1 MTEAQKENLKKARE
15 AAKAKREAARA
26 EADAA
31 LLTEPA
37 PPDDGT
43 YPEPDPEAEKLERR
57 RRLLG
62 DNPEAWELVSDEEL
76 EEIER
81 AAEADAREKQRK
93 QVLADAK
100 AAARHRAAVEYDLI
114 SADTLRSDAERAR
127 LAEPRTF
134 TISLPGDGSG
144 DPARGG
150 KGIRIDGFLYEDGR
164 TYTRPCAVFESL
176 REIFYRTH
184 LNEVTFRTLDQH
196 KPGNSA
202 VEVLSRTMPSFEVR
216 HAG

>member
-15 AAKAKREAARA
+15 AAKAKREAART

-31 LLTEPA
+31 LLAEPA

-62 DNPEAWELVSDEEL
+62 DNPESWDLVSDEEL

-81 AAEADAREKQRK
+81 AAAAEAKEKQRK

-100 AAARHRAAVEYDLI
+100 AAARHHAAVEYDLI

-134 TISLPGDGSG
+134 TINLPGDGAGHKGRS
-144 DPARGG
+144 
-150 KGIRIDGFLYEDGR
+150 GIRVDGFLYENGR
-164 TYTRPCAVFESL
+164 TYTRSTAVFESL
-176 REIFYRTH
+176 RSIHYNVH
-184 LNEVTFRTLDQH
+184 LQEVMFRTLDQH